1 MDTDIRVRLRFLT
14 HDASIRVTEAPL
26 AVPVQLNRKGLSE
39 VINHLRTA
47 TGGSGSGASK
57 GDNNNKNNEEEE
69 EAEATG
75 AETDTHPQTQ
85 LYDFVIENQLLRCS
99 LEKFLRATGLSTETT
114 VSVFLSQHTHTHT
127 HIHTYMHR

>member
-1 MDTDIRVRLRFLT
+1 MPIHHLLHLLSFFLPTYLTYYTLTHTDTKKNMDTDIRVRLRFIT

-47 TGGSGSGASK
+47 TSGASK
-57 GDNNNKNNEEEE
+57 GNNEEEE
-69 EAEATG
+69 EA
-75 AETDTHPQTQ
+75 TDTHTHTQTQ

-114 VSVFLSQHTHTHT
+114 VSL
-127 HIHTYMHR
+127 